1 MKNIT
6 IVGGGN
12 QAHAL
17 IGLLSGKNYSVSM
30 LTRKAQE
37 ISKKMY
43 RHDGIDIY
51 HADKNAT
58 QHAKPIYVT
67 NNASES
73 IPDSDIIIITNPAN
87 DRIRVLDEIAPY
99 ISKTKT
105 VLVGAIPGWGGFHW
119 LAENKLDHGKGVVVW
134 ALKDTPVMASHLE
147 PGKKVTQL
155 GKKTTLYFA
164 VNKPNEE
171 KIKLVYSELDNIF
184 DAESVYCDD
193 FIEFSLCAGNPIEH
207 LPIIYGKIGPYSQWD
222 GKPFKTQPLF
232 YENISELEAY
242 FVKKADEEQQSLV
255 NKIRKEHGI
264 PLSHA
269 IPLKDDIIKLYGDQ
283 IENTSTLYQTIR
295 TNAAYKSIKIPMKV
309 TEDGYQ
315 FDLNHRIFT
324 EDVPYGLD
332 IFIEIG
338 KRLGLETPFLSELRA
353 WLSSIGVSYT
363 EGAVDYIPEDTFIY
377 VRKQGIASY
386 DTSSS

>member
-17 IGLLSGKNYSVSM
+17 IGVLSGKDYSVSM
-30 LTRKAQE
+30 LTRKAPE
-37 ISKKMY
+37 ITKTMH
-43 RHDGIDIY
+43 RHNGINIY
-51 HADKNAT
+51 HADKNVT
-58 QHAKPIYVT
+58 QHAKPINVAS
-67 NNASES
+67 NASEL
-73 IPDSDIIIITNPAN
+73 IPNSDIIIITNPAN
-87 DRIRVLDEIAPY
+87 DRARVLKEIAPY

-119 LAENKLDHGKGVVVW
+119 LAENKLNHAKGAIIW

-155 GKKTTLYFA
+155 GKKEILYYA
-164 VNKPNEE
+164 VNKPDEE
-171 KIKLVYSELDNIF
+171 KKKLVRSELENIF
-184 DAESVYCDD
+184 EEKSIYCDD

-222 GKPFKTQPLF
+222 GKPFKTQPFF

-255 NKIRKEHGI
+255 NKIREEHGI
-264 PLSHA
+264 TLSHA

-295 TNAAYKSIKIPMKV
+295 TNAAYKSIKIPMKA
-309 TEDGYQ
+309 TDGGYQ
-315 FDLNHRIFT
+315 FDLNHRIFS
-324 EDVPYGLD
+324 EDIPYGLD

-338 KRLGLETPFLSELRA
+338 KRLGLETPFLIELRT
-353 WLSSIGVSYT
+353 WLSSIGASYT
-363 EGAVDYIPEDTFIY
+363 ESAVDYIPKDAFI
-377 VRKQGIASY
+377 
-386 DTSSS
+386 